1 MEKQPEEFGAYLV
14 EDFLDHPGFTAWV
27 LAPDEHSDRYWENV
41 RQRYPEKTPL
51 IAEAIQMVL
60 SLRFEAEFLAAREQ
74 EELWQLIDEKLG
86 DNKTARRLP
95 VWLYSAAAVL
105 VVGLCLGLAILF
117 LHRRVSY
124 STGYGE
130 LRTVMLPDSSLVI
143 LNANSRIQYA
153 ADWNRDKPRE
163 IWLTGEAYFQVRHLY
178 DSGAIRPG
186 ERFIAH
192 AGKANIEVLGTSF
205 NLSNRHGRT
214 DADLIEGQI
223 RFEVP
228 EKQGVVVT
236 LQPGD
241 RVQYLEAQDTILKKK
256 GNPKDFSGWKS
267 GELHFDRTPA
277 GEIFRYF
284 EDTYG
289 CQVVVKDS
297 SILKKTLSGTF
308 KSNNRKVLLRTI
320 SAAWGI
326 TMELSPDAKKLLVH
340 Y

>member
-1 MEKQPEEFGAYLV
+1 MKKQPEEFGAYQV
-14 EDFLDHPGFTAWV
+14 GDFLDHPGFTAWV
-27 LAPDEHSDRYWENV
+27 LAPDEQADRYWEGV
-41 RQRYPEKTPL
+41 SQRYPEKAPL
-51 IAEAIQMVL
+51 IAEARQLIL

-74 EELWQLIDEKLG
+74 EELWQLINEKIG
-86 DNKTARRLP
+86 DKEAVRKLP
-95 VWLYSAAAVL
+95 VWLYSAAAIL
-105 VVGLCLGLAILF
+105 VVGICLGLAILF
-117 LHRRVSY
+117 LNRRVTY

-130 LRTVMLPDSSLVI
+130 LRTVVLPDSSQVI

-178 DSGAIRPG
+178 SSGAILPG
-186 ERFIAH
+186 ECFIAH
-192 AGKANIEVLGTSF
+192 AGKADIEVLGTSF
-205 NLSNRHGRT
+205 NLSNRHGIT
-214 DADLIEGQI
+214 DADLIEGRI

-228 EKQGVVVT
+228 EKKGEGVT

-241 RVQYLEAQDTILKKK
+241 QVRYLETQDTILKKK

-277 GEIFRYF
+277 SEIFQYF

-289 CQVVVKDS
+289 YQVVVKDS

-308 KSNNRKVLLRTI
+308 KSTNRKVLLRTI
-320 SAAWGI
+320 AAAWRI
-326 TMELSPDAKKLLVH
+326 TMELSPDAKTLLVH